1 MSELHDEIFYYCQV
15 TLMYTRSTYSAKECL
30 ALVSLRECKILNL
43 YKYIIYL
50 CWSID
55 SGISWSLDS
64 AISWSL
70 DSGISWG
77 LDSAISWSLDSA
89 ISWSLDSA
97 VHDHQQA
104 HERVAALLCIM
115 RAASDLYQTLLSK
128 TNCIPKA

>member
-1 MSELHDEIFYYCQV
+1 MHLWCFINSL
-15 TLMYTRSTYSAKECL
+15 TRSTHSAKECL

-43 YKYIIYL
+43 YKYVL
-50 CWSID
+50 CWSIDSGISWSID

-70 DSGISWG
+70 DS
-77 LDSAISWSLDSA
+77 AISWSLDSG

-97 VHDHQQA
+97 MHDHQQA
-104 HERVAALLCIM
+104 HERVAALLCIMHM